1 MVPALLA
8 VAGCREP
15 RRPTKIGVVF
25 FNRNSPAAFMAA
37 DEINSAGGIRGR
49 LVQIVRDTI
58 PTSAEPADVEIQR
71 ARSIVAQGPLA
82 VVGHG
87 GSRGSL
93 MAAPVYNDAHVIQIV
108 PTGTT
113 RLLARAGEWTLP
125 LPPNDS
131 LEGAFIAAFVRDRLG
146 AGTVVIFYQSDE
158 YGVGLRDG
166 VVAGL
171 AGSAVRVLREQR
183 YDLRSPMDALVDAS
197 VRAEAPD
204 VVVVA
209 GRTPA
214 TVAIVRRL
222 ATLGLASRVVAGD
235 GAVNLP
241 DLVEQTGPAG
251 QDRVFAAT
259 FWLRTAQD
267 SASRRFVNAF
277 EGRVLHEATATDALV
292 YDAVRLIGEAV
303 REVGDDPDNVLRYLR
318 SLGRSRPAHR
328 GVTGALGFGDIGLAP
343 RLVMGV
349 VRGGTLVA
357 ADSAWAEGPPPGL
370 RP

>member
-1 MVPALLA
+1 LA
-8 VAGCREP
+8 VAACREP
-15 RRPTKIGVVF
+15 RRPIKIGVVF

-37 DEINSAGGIRGR
+37 EEINAAGGIRGR
-49 LVQIVRDTI
+49 FVQIVRDTI

-93 MAAPVYNDAHVIQIV
+93 VAAPVYNDARVIQIV

-113 RLLARAGEWTLP
+113 RLLARAGKWTLP

-131 LEGAFIAAFVRDRLG
+131 LEGAFIAAFVRDRLR
-146 AGTVVIFYQSDE
+146 ASSVVIFYQSDE

-166 VVAGL
+166 VAAGL
-171 AGSAVRVLREQR
+171 AGSAVRVIREQR
-183 YDLRSPMDALVDAS
+183 FDLRSPLDALVDAA
-197 VRAEAPD
+197 VRTETPD

-222 ATLGLASRVVAGD
+222 AALGLASRVVAGD

-251 QDRVFAAT
+251 QDRVYAAT
-259 FWLRTAQD
+259 FWLRSAQD
-267 SASRRFVNAF
+267 SASLRFVNAF
-277 EGRVLHEATATDALV
+277 ESRVLHEATATDALV
-292 YDAVRLIGEAV
+292 YDAVRLLCEAA
-303 REVGDDPDNVLRYLR
+303 RETGGGPDDVLEYLM
-318 SLGRSRPAHR
+318 SLGRSRPPYL
-328 GVTGALGFGDIGLAP
+328 GVTGLTGFGDIRLPP

-349 VRGGTLVA
+349 VHGTALVA
-357 ADSAWAEGPPPGL
+357 VGPERHDPVPPGA
-370 RP
+370 RR